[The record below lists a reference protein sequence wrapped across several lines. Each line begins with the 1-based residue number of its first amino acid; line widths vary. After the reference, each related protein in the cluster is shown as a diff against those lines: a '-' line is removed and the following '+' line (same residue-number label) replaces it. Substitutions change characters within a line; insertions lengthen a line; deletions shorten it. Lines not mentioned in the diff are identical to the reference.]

1 MSTENVRRFV
11 ELVAQ
16 NARLASEL
24 KAIPAGAGA
33 EAAFVKLAEREGYA
47 FSVPELQQEAARAVA
62 SPAQEAETEGA
73 DDGLWVLDYFYGPQ
87 GKWTK

>member
-16 NARLASEL
+16 NARLAGEI
-24 KAIPAGAGA
+24 KAIPAGSGA

-47 FSVPELQQEAARAVA
+47 FSVLELQQEAARADGA
-62 SPAQEAETEGA
+62 SRQETETEEG